1 MENSSNL
8 FADVSLG
15 IGPSDRVSQLR
26 EEWRLTRAVLMELQQ
41 MGKPKGNLLLTG
53 MDIVIKN
60 ILQVLMPDLRNPVS
74 TWRPGQRLVL
84 PSATKA
90 GTLILHDVGDLPRED
105 QRRLLEWTLTGNR
118 TQVVSTTRVPLQTRV
133 QAGAFMETLYYRLN
147 SVSVN
152 VTE

>member
-41 MGKPKGNLLLTG
+41 MGKPKVNLLLTG

-60 ILQVLMPDLRNPVS
+60 VLQVLMPDLRNPVS
-74 TWRPGQRLVL
+74 TWRPGQR
-84 PSATKA
+84 
-90 GTLILHDVGDLPRED
+90 
-105 QRRLLEWTLTGNR
+105 NC
-118 TQVVSTTRVPLQTRV
+118 TRKHPDTPTHR
-133 QAGAFMETLYYRLN
+133 
-147 SVSVN
+147 
-152 VTE
+152 

>member
-41 MGKPKGNLLLTG
+41 MGKPKVNLLLTG
-53 MDIVIKN
+53 MDIVIQN
-60 ILQVLMPDLRNPVS
+60 VLQVLMPDLRNPVS

-84 PSATKA
+84 PPATKA
-90 GTLILHDVGDLPRED
+90 GALILQDVGDLPRED
-105 QRRLLEWTLTGNR
+105 QRRLPESYYVRGRELSRTPRDENSHPERTGA
-118 TQVVSTTRVPLQTRV
+118 L
-133 QAGAFMETLYYRLN
+133 RLLA
-147 SVSVN
+147 VR
-152 VTE
+152 